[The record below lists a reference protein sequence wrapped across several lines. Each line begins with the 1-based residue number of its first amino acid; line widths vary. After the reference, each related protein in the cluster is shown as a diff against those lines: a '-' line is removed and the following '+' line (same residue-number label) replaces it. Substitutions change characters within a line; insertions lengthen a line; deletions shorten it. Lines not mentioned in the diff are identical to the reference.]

1 MENYIVD
8 LDGDGFSAD
17 EFADI
22 KKCLETLLSVR
33 AGSQPLDR
41 EFGIDVDHVLGYPL
55 NIARNMLALEII
67 EKVRIYETRVEAD
80 NVWYEENTDG
90 KLIPHVHFV
99 KAEV

>member
-8 LDGDGFSAD
+8 LDGDGFSPD

-41 EFGIDVDHVLGYPL
+41 EFGIDVDHVLG
-55 NIARNMLALEII
+55 
-67 EKVRIYETRVEAD
+67 
-80 NVWYEENTDG
+80 
-90 KLIPHVHFV
+90 
-99 KAEV
+99 

>member
-1 MENYIVD
+1 MDFHRMN
-8 LDGDGFSAD
+8 LR
-17 EFADI
+17 
-22 KKCLETLLSVR
+22 TLKSVLRHFFPVR

-67 EKVRIYETRVEAD
+67 EKVRIYEARVEAD